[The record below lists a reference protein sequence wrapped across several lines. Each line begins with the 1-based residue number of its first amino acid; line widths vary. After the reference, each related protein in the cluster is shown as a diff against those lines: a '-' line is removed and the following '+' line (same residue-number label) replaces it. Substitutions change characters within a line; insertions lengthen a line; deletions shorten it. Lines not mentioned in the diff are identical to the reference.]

1 MASIALP
8 ALRTARRPARQALD
22 AFVLRTSVASS
33 SSSSSSSSSTLAAAP
48 LYTAFTAAFAPV
60 LNNTAVPSALASLIP
75 DTLAGLRE
83 LLPPWLL
90 AAPKRRTTHG
100 AKRMRSSNK
109 GLKEKQSELSSSIPL
124 SSVGGLTSF
133 RPADIVS
140 CPGCGSPK
148 LAHHLCHECHTAF
161 RREIHREARGGNG
174 LPTEAP
180 PA

>member
-8 ALRTARRPARQALD
+8 ALRTARRPARQGLD
-22 AFVLRTSVASS
+22 AFVLRTSVAS

-109 GLKEKQSELSSSIPL
+109 GLKEK
-124 SSVGGLTSF
+124 
-133 RPADIVS
+133 
-140 CPGCGSPK
+140 
-148 LAHHLCHECHTAF
+148 
-161 RREIHREARGGNG
+161 
-174 LPTEAP
+174 
-180 PA
+180 